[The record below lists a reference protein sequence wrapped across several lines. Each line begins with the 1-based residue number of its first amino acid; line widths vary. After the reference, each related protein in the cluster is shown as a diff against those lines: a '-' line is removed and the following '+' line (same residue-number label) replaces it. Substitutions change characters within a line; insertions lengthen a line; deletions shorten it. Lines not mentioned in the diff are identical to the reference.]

1 MRLTDEQIQKFRKI
15 DDCHKI
21 DLYMLQWSLD
31 TIEAQQQEI
40 DRLKTQNKL
49 LFEALMCL
57 PGAMGATVCGTVCHI
72 CLHNPSVRGCDDC
85 IFDKAIRE
93 AMER

>member
-1 MRLTDEQIQKFRKI
+1 MRLMGEQIKDIRGGG
-15 DDCHKI
+15 DYR
-21 DLYMLQWSLD
+21 LGELLD

-49 LFEALMCL
+49 LLEALMCL
-57 PGAMGATVCGTVCHI
+57 PGAMGATVTQEVCKI
-72 CLHNPSVRGCDDC
+72 CLRKGECDECLIDR
-85 IFDKAIRE
+85 AIRE

>member
-57 PGAMGATVCGTVCHI
+57 PGAMGATVTQEVCRI
-72 CLHNPSVRGCDDC
+72 CLRKGECEEC
-85 IFDKAIRE
+85 LIDKAIRE
-93 AMER
+93 AMGK